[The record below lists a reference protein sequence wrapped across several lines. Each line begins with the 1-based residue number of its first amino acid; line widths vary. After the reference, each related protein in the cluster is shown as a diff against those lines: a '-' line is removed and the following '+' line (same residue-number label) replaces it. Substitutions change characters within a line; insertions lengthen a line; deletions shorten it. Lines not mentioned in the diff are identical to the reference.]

1 MKALIL
7 AAGTGSRL
15 YPLTADR
22 PKAMLEIH
30 GLPLIHYQIQGLLR
44 HGMQDIGLVIGYHQE
59 VLVQYILLAFPGQR
73 FSFIYNPFFK
83 EMNNIYSLYLA
94 AQYCSESDML
104 IMNSD
109 VFCEPDLL
117 REAVYAPLDTL
128 LVDGEKEFSAEATK
142 VRLDERSRVIDVNK
156 DITHDLSQGE
166 YIGIMKLSKGSCQLL
181 HDKVRE
187 LLYQG
192 QSDWWFVYALNEL
205 LARIPVY
212 PVFTRGRVWE
222 EIDSP
227 LDYSN
232 ALDLADKMV
241 RGRKH
246 LLNGRSMI

>member
-22 PKAMLEIH
+22 PKTMLEIL
-30 GLPLIHYQIQGLLR
+30 GFPLIYYQIQGLLR
-44 HGMQDIGLVIGYHQE
+44 HGIQEICLVTGYQQE
-59 VLVQYILLAFPGQR
+59 VLIHYILLAFPGQR
-73 FSFIYNPFFK
+73 FTFLYNPFFRD
-83 EMNNIYSLYLA
+83 MNNIYSFYLA

-104 IMNSD
+104 ILNSD

-117 REAVYAPLDTL
+117 REAVYSPLDIL

-142 VRLDERSRVIDVNK
+142 VRLDERSRVIEVSK
-156 DITHDLSQGE
+156 EISLEQSQGE

-192 QSDWWFVYALNEL
+192 QSNWWFVYALNEL
-205 LARIPVY
+205 LARIPVS

-232 ALDLADKMV
+232 AIHLAEKMV
-241 RGRKH
+241 RGKKH